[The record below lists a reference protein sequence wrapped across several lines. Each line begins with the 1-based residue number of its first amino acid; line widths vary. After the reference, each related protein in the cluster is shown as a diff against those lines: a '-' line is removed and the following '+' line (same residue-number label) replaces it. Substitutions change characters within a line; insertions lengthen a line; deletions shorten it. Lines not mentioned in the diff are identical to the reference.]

1 MVKSNVFFPVLYIR
15 AMTMSIV
22 ASWLVGFIFLVTLLL
37 SIQDI
42 DALLDSKLDMPVAQL
57 FWVK

>member
-1 MVKSNVFFPVLYIR
+1 
-15 AMTMSIV
+15 MTMSIV